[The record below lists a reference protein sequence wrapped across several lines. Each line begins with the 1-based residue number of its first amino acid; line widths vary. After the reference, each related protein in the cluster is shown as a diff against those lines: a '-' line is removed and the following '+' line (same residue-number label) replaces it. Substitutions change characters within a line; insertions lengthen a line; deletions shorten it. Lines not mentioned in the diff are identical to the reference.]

1 MKTVTFYSYKGGVGR
16 TLLMVN
22 LARYLMSR
30 GKKLVLLDCDLE
42 APGLHYKFDYEKVT
56 SKVNTG
62 VVDFF
67 HQFKR
72 DETLPEM
79 SEMLLEAQTH
89 ESGGSIHIVPAGD
102 IQTVRYWQRLSEL
115 DWRDMLYEGY
125 GFHLF
130 LELRR
135 RIAEELDF
143 QPDYL
148 FIDSRTGITEVGGV
162 VTTVLPDALV
172 CIFINN
178 TENIEGTREVLRA
191 IQRSPSYLPDERRT
205 QTVPVLS
212 RIPLLPENDPFEP
225 NLLDSIRKQ
234 FNEEAYQL
242 EDTLNVKDISVLH
255 IELSLAK
262 QERVIVGNPEYSVD
276 TSPLLGDYLKLAD
289 FLFPGIVTEEDK
301 GRAQAIVK
309 SALLTN
315 PKDGAELVYIP
326 AGKFLMGDDDIP
338 DNPRHEVELTEYY
351 IYKNLV
357 TVEQYAAYCKAA
369 GLEMPSPPDFNFNW
383 SKRDHPMVKVN
394 WYEARAYALWAGG
407 DLPSEAQWERVARG
421 TDGRQYPWGD
431 EFDGGKL
438 WCSRKGWGDADGTTG
453 VGKYGVSPE
462 GCTDMAGNVWQW
474 CLDTYEVDFWCSEPA
489 RAIDP
494 VNAFASRIRI
504 LRGGSWDINTPD
516 YFRCAHRVGS
526 SPSSGN
532 ISDGFRVVFRGLL

>member
-102 IQTVRYWQRLSEL
+102 IQTVRYWERLSEL

-130 LELRR
+130 LELQR
-135 RIAEELDF
+135 RIAEELEF

-178 TENIEGTREVLRA
+178 RENIEGTREVLRA
-191 IQRSPSYLPDERRT
+191 IQRSPSYLPDGKRT

-212 RIPLLPENDPFEP
+212 RIPFHPENSPAEP
-225 NLLDSIRKQ
+225 DLLEEMRTQ
-234 FNEEAYQL
+234 LNEEAYQL

-255 IELSLAK
+255 IEPSLAM
-262 QERVIVGNPEYSVD
+262 QERVLVGNTIEPDY
-276 TSPLLGDYLKLAD
+276 TPPLYQDYLYLCALLFPDIEIDDKDVLREAN
-289 FLFPGIVTEEDK
+289 FLFFLGEIALEQSDYERAKKKYEEALTLYLRVKDVLGEANSFFSMGETVIHSNHK
-301 GRAQAIVK
+301 QA
-309 SALLTN
+309 
-315 PKDGAELVYIP
+315 AE
-326 AGKFLMGDDDIP
+326 
-338 DNPRHEVELTEYY
+338 
-351 IYKNLV
+351 
-357 TVEQYAAYCKAA
+357 
-369 GLEMPSPPDFNFNW
+369 
-383 SKRDHPMVKVN
+383 
-394 WYEARAYALWAGG
+394 WYEKALYLYESIPERYSMARTHSRLARITRNHEERKEHLQSARELWLSIGRE
-407 DLPSEAQWERVARG
+407 DLVKE
-421 TDGRQYPWGD
+421 
-431 EFDGGKL
+431 L
-438 WCSRKGWGDADGTTG
+438 DATAP
-453 VGKYGVSPE
+453 KP
-462 GCTDMAGNVWQW
+462 
-474 CLDTYEVDFWCSEPA
+474 
-489 RAIDP
+489 
-494 VNAFASRIRI
+494 
-504 LRGGSWDINTPD
+504 
-516 YFRCAHRVGS
+516 
-526 SPSSGN
+526 
-532 ISDGFRVVFRGLL
+532 